1 MWVLLMDKK
10 SGGVRIQAR
19 LCFGGVRHDG
29 TRDSGNSDRPVT
41 PRASALV
48 AARNAAALLQLDSFR
63 HFLTAAMRRHGLG
76 LPSDNSIR
84 VDGAQAMQAEHGARP
99 GRHQTQ
105 QHEDLAIAVDTS
117 AANEDQ
123 PRTRNLFIAF
133 THSKDALWAAL
144 GFVAVLP
151 FSFAMC
157 MQMCS
162 DSSVDVEGS
171 TVLPSRKEIWTRRL
185 VDAMLNADVLIFLSD
200 VVIHLKRA
208 SCYCG

>member
-1 MWVLLMDKK
+1 
-10 SGGVRIQAR
+10 
-19 LCFGGVRHDG
+19 
-29 TRDSGNSDRPVT
+29 
-41 PRASALV
+41 
-48 AARNAAALLQLDSFR
+48 
-63 HFLTAAMRRHGLG
+63 
-76 LPSDNSIR
+76 
-84 VDGAQAMQAEHGARP
+84 MQAEHGARP

-151 FSFAMC
+151 FSFVMC

-171 TVLPSRKEIWTRRL
+171 TAA
-185 VDAMLNADVLIFLSD
+185 DNADASGVVLTSREL
-200 VVIHLKRA
+200 RA
-208 SCYCG
+208 DGQWNGERSEQEAIWGSRALYGQDLRSARRA